1 MMERAEQCTWG
12 EGHPFKLKIGLN
24 QGRAIAGVIGDHKP
38 QFSLIGDTVNIT
50 SRICSNGEK
59 GKVTI
64 SDSVYVHV
72 KHLKDYR
79 FDGGLVNLKGVA

>member
-38 QFSLIGDTVNIT
+38 QFSLIGDVIFN
-50 SRICSNGEK
+50 NK
-59 GKVTI
+59 NK
-64 SDSVYVHV
+64 
-72 KHLKDYR
+72 L
-79 FDGGLVNLKGVA
+79 NLKKIFLI